1 MSKLEAVKFLVSHQL
16 SISIGFLV
24 GILVIYVI
32 PTVIQALKTLKTI
45 DEIRE
50 EFEAEIARISFRYS
64 TMDETDAEEATEKI
78 IFMGQLYTQMLQ
90 DIKDDYLRIDKRS
103 SVKYHG

>member
-1 MSKLEAVKFLVSHQL
+1 MSKLEVVNFLVSHQL
-16 SISIGFLV
+16 SILISFLLGV
-24 GILVIYVI
+24 LVLYVI
-32 PTVIQALKTLKTI
+32 PTVIQGIKTLKTI

-50 EFEAEIARISFRYS
+50 EFEEEIGKISIKYS
-64 TMDETDAEEATEKI
+64 MNGTDAEEATEKI

-90 DIKDDYLRIDKRS
+90 DIQDDYLRIDKRS